1 VLIDVAPLSLGI
13 EVRRFHPPVSVF
25 ALEKTLNPQP
35 IVEPWDQNLSFICVF
50 RQTVGG
56 VMTKLVER
64 GTTIPACKKQVFTTY
79 ADNQPSVLI
88 QVGPSPLSPTPHA
101 RDAIP

>member
-1 VLIDVAPLSLGI
+1 MLN
-13 EVRRFHPPVSVF
+13 
-25 ALEKTLNPQP
+25 ALVNQIFDLELKTR
-35 IVEPWDQNLSFICVF
+35 CVYCW
-50 RQTVGG
+50 QTVGG

-88 QVGPSPLSPTPHA
+88 QVRPFPLTHIMHA
-101 RDAIP
+101 RRIPWNFWVWEGSDPLEDGENGS